1 MLRLILSSKL
11 PSAVKFERWVFEEV
25 LPAIRKS
32 GGYMVAAPTETHEEL
47 AVRALLVLQ
56 ATVERQKAQLA
67 AVLPKAEALDRIATD
82 GSFSITAAAK
92 ALQVRP
98 KDLFSY
104 LQQHGLIDKRAGNA
118 NSLGYQTRVQAGDLY
133 HGEVGHAAGHRD
145 HQGCPYYGRPS
156 HRHSGGHPRADLAW
170 SALSANASPARV
182 CCHPPLPLP
191 PPWTEC
197 GGWGSGI

>member
-1 MLRLILSSKL
+1 MEIEGQPCSVGKDVAERLGYADTTNAMKQHCNGVVKRHPIIDALGRTQEVRILSEADVLRLILSSKL

-32 GGYMVAAPTETHEEL
+32 GGYMVAAPTETPEEL

-67 AVLPKAEALDRIATD
+67 AVLLKAEALDRIATD

-92 ALQVRP
+92 ALQVHP

-104 LQQHGLIDKRAGNA
+104 LPQHGLNG
-118 NSLGYQTRVQAGDLY
+118 QTCRQR
-133 HGEVGHAAGHRD
+133 HSTPAAGTAP
-145 HQGCPYYGRPS
+145 GS
-156 HRHSGGHPRADLAW
+156 HLLRSR
-170 SALSANASPARV
+170 R
-182 CCHPPLPLP
+182 
-191 PPWTEC
+191 
-197 GGWGSGI
+197 

>member
-1 MLRLILSSKL
+1 VLRLILSSKL

-104 LQQHGLIDKRAGNA
+104 LPQHGLIDKRAGNA
-118 NSLGYQTRVQAGDLY
+118 IRRPPLELRPVRTCCGRGGDRHAARCAGAALAGSLG
-133 HGEVGHAAGHRD
+133 
-145 HQGCPYYGRPS
+145 
-156 HRHSGGHPRADLAW
+156 
-170 SALSANASPARV
+170 
-182 CCHPPLPLP
+182 
-191 PPWTEC
+191 
-197 GGWGSGI
+197 